1 MKQKYT
7 LLVLFIFSI
16 CIPVLGNNSIP
27 VNNLQEFGQGG
38 IKIEVVND
46 LGEVVVRDSYDFIEE
61 TSLYDILHDN
71 YTVGCASS
79 SYDLDYSCNYES
91 FNSHIV
97 LAIDDVETGTA
108 QDVDTSSSMAAYS
121 TFGCIGEIAS
131 PIFPIFALGSP
142 FFIFVHESPPSVL
155 L

>member
-1 MKQKYT
+1 MRK
-7 LLVLFIFSI
+7 II
-16 CIPVLGNNSIP
+16 MIIIVLGLSFIGYTYASTP
-27 VNNLQEFGQGG
+27 LSGDDQGG

-97 LAIDDVETGTA
+97 LAIDDVETDWYNSFLEITINGEKSVYG
-108 QDVDTSSSMAAYS
+108 VDSIMVEDDTTYKFTYTSL
-121 TFGCIGEIAS
+121 GGGEC
-131 PIFPIFALGSP
+131 
-142 FFIFVHESPPSVL
+142 
-155 L
+155 

>member
-1 MKQKYT
+1 MRK
-7 LLVLFIFSI
+7 II
-16 CIPVLGNNSIP
+16 MIIIVLGLSFIGYTYASTP
-27 VNNLQEFGQGG
+27 LSGDDQGG

-97 LAIDDVETGTA
+97 LAIDDVETDWYNSFLEIT
-108 QDVDTSSSMAAYS
+108 
-121 TFGCIGEIAS
+121 INGEKSVYGVHYVHCFQEVFKRIA
-131 PIFPIFALGSP
+131 
-142 FFIFVHESPPSVL
+142 HEIL
-155 L
+155 KMTKL